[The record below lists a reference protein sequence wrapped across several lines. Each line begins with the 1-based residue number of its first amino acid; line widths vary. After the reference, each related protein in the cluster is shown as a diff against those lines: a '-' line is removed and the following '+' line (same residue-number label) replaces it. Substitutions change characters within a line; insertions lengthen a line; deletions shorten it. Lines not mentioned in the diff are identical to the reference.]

1 MGMYKLL
8 ADGVLR
14 TADNASIP
22 DSTDNR
28 DWRKYQEWLAEGNTP
43 DPQYTQEEI
52 DAQALGDEIVS
63 LKQDLTKANVWQFR
77 MLLELFE
84 VGKTK
89 GLWVNTDFD
98 ATLRQ
103 KAADW
108 KTKLERLG
116 VIDE

>member
-1 MGMYKLL
+1 MPAY
-8 ADGVLR
+8 
-14 TADNASIP
+14 
-22 DSTDNR
+22 
-28 DWRKYQEWLAEGNTP
+28 
-43 DPQYTQEEI
+43 
-52 DAQALGDEIVS
+52 
-63 LKQDLTKANVWQFR
+63 LTKANVWQFR